1 MVNFIHMLTSIS
13 VIDALHQK
21 GNFMLTYDLSRRG
34 TLPIYE
40 FLYRCIKEDI
50 CSGKISAEEKLPS
63 KRMLAQ
69 HLQISVITV
78 ENAYSQLLLEGYI
91 YSVEKRGYFASKE
104 LVSPTN
110 TNTSAPPSP
119 VQSPEEQPVHYIDL
133 NNNTPCPEMFPFSV
147 WSKGMRQILSESATY
162 LLEKTPCGGALPLRQ
177 AICHHLLHFSGME
190 VTPEQIIVGAGTEYL
205 YVLLLQLLGTE
216 KIYGLEDPG
225 YQKISHVYENGGAT
239 CVFLP
244 LDEKGLSATALKQST
259 VDVLHISPTHHFPT
273 GITMPVTRRRQLLQW
288 ASRKTGRYII
298 EDDYDSEFRFTGMP
312 IPTLQSI
319 DDAERVI
326 YMNTFSKTMAP
337 GIRISYMVLPPHL
350 LERYYTEFQFY
361 TCPVSSFEQHAL
373 AEFIQSG
380 AFEKHLN
387 RMRIY
392 YRKQRKLVME
402 TIRRVFPEKSGYD
415 IFEPHAGLHFL
426 LELHTPL
433 RSEEICEK
441 MLKKGIKISCL
452 SEYYRNWQET
462 SPFPKIIINYTNL
475 DIGQLQHALKLLWAI
490 CQMPGKTE

>member
-1 MVNFIHMLTSIS
+1 
-13 VIDALHQK
+13 
-21 GNFMLTYDLSRRG
+21 MLTYDLSKRG
-34 TLPIYE
+34 ALPIYE
-40 FLYRCIKEDI
+40 FLYRCIKKDI
-50 CSGKISAEEKLPS
+50 CSGKISSNEKLPS
-63 KRMLAQ
+63 KRTLAQ

-91 YSVEKRGYFASKE
+91 YAIEKRGYFAGTE
-104 LVSPTN
+104 LAN
-110 TNTSAPPSP
+110 TGEGGAPDTLPP
-119 VQSPEEQPVHYIDL
+119 VQPTAQPAHYIEL
-133 NNNTPCPEMFPFSV
+133 NNNTPSPEMFPFSV
-147 WSKGMRQILSESATY
+147 WSKLMRRILSENATH
-162 LLEKTPCGGALPLRQ
+162 LLEKTPCGGALPLRR
-177 AICHHLLHFSGME
+177 AICQHLLHFSGME
-190 VTPEQIIVGAGTEYL
+190 VAPEQIIVGAGTEYL
-205 YVLLLQLLGTE
+205 YVLLLQLLGTQ
-216 KIYGLEDPG
+216 KIYGLEEPG
-225 YQKISHVYENGGAT
+225 YRKISHVYENGGAA

-244 LDEKGLSATALKQST
+244 LDEKGLSAAALEESP

-273 GITMPVTRRRQLLQW
+273 GITMPVTRRRQLLHW
-288 ASRKTGRYII
+288 AARETGRYII

-319 DDAERVI
+319 DDNERVI

-350 LERYYTEFQFY
+350 LKKYSKEFQFY
-361 TCPVSSFEQHAL
+361 TCPVSSFEQYAL

-402 TIRRVFPEKSGYD
+402 TIHRVFAGKTGYD

-426 LELHTPL
+426 LELHTRLSSREL
-433 RSEEICEK
+433 REK
-441 MLKKGIKISCL
+441 MLEKGIKISCL
-452 SEYYRNWQET
+452 SEYYRNRQET

-475 DIGQLQHALKLLWAI
+475 DTLKLQHALELLLTI
-490 CQMPGKTE
+490 CQMPREAG

>member
-1 MVNFIHMLTSIS
+1 
-13 VIDALHQK
+13 
-21 GNFMLTYDLSRRG
+21 MLTYDLSRRG
-34 TLPIYE
+34 NLPIYE

-50 CSGKISAEEKLPS
+50 CSGKIYAGEKLPS

-91 YSVEKRGYFASKE
+91 YSVEKRGYFANTE
-104 LVSPTN
+104 LVSPSN
-110 TNTSAPPSP
+110 TTTPDTMTPILPP
-119 VQSPEEQPVHYIDL
+119 EHTDHYIDL
-133 NNNTPCPEMFPFSV
+133 NNNTPSPEMFPFSV
-147 WSKGMRQILSESATY
+147 WSKLMRRILSENATH
-162 LLEKTPCGGALPLRQ
+162 LLEKTPCGGALPLRN

-190 VTPEQIIVGAGTEYL
+190 VTPGQIIVGAGTEYL
-205 YVLLLQLLGTE
+205 YILLLQLLGTD

-225 YQKISHVYENGGAT
+225 YRKISHVYESGGAT

-244 LDEKGLSATALKQST
+244 LDEKGLSAAALKQST

-273 GITMPVTRRRQLLQW
+273 GITMPVTRRRHLLHW
-288 ASRKTGRYII
+288 AKQKTGRYII

-319 DDAERVI
+319 DDGERVI

-350 LERYYTEFQFY
+350 AKKYYEDFPFF
-361 TCPVSSFEQHAL
+361 TCPVSSFEQYAL
-373 AEFIQSG
+373 AEFIKSG
-380 AFEKHLN
+380 AFEKYLN

-402 TIRRVFPEKSGYD
+402 TIRRGFSEKVCYD

-426 LELHTPL
+426 LELHTGL
-433 RSEEICEK
+433 SSWELSEK
-441 MLKKGIKISCL
+441 MLEKGIKISCL
-452 SEYYRNWQET
+452 SEYYQNRQET
-462 SPFPKIIINYTNL
+462 SPYPKIIINYTNL
-475 DIGQLQHALKLLWAI
+475 DIKQLKYVAELLHDI
-490 CQMPGKTE
+490 VQTYPKPPV

>member
-1 MVNFIHMLTSIS
+1 
-13 VIDALHQK
+13 
-21 GNFMLTYDLSRRG
+21 MLTYDLSRRG

-40 FLYRCIKEDI
+40 FLYHCIKEDI
-50 CSGKISAEEKLPS
+50 CSGKICAGEKLPS

-91 YSVEKRGYFASKE
+91 YSVEKRGYFASTE
-104 LVSPTN
+104 LASPANADTP
-110 TNTSAPPSP
+110 TAPPL
-119 VQSPEEQPVHYIDL
+119 VQPPGQPAHYIDL
-133 NNNTPCPEMFPFSV
+133 NNNTPSPEMFPFSV
-147 WSKGMRQILSESATY
+147 WSKLMRRILSENSTH

-190 VTPEQIIVGAGTEYL
+190 VTHEQIIVGAGTEYL

-225 YQKISHVYENGGAT
+225 YRKISHVYENGGAA

-244 LDEKGLSATALKQST
+244 LDDKGLSASALEEST

-288 ASRKTGRYII
+288 ATRKNNRYII

-350 LERYYTEFQFY
+350 AKKYYEEFQFY
-361 TCPVSSFEQHAL
+361 TCPVSSFEQYAL
-373 AEFIQSG
+373 AEFIQTG
-380 AFEKHLN
+380 VFEKHLN

-402 TIRRVFPEKSGYD
+402 TIRRVFPKKAGYD

-426 LELHTPL
+426 LELHTHL
-433 RSEEICEK
+433 SSVELSEK
-441 MLKKGIKISCL
+441 MLEKDIKISCL
-452 SEYYRNWQET
+452 SEYYRNRQEM
-462 SPFPKIIINYTNL
+462 SPYPKIIINYTNL
-475 DIGQLQHALKLLWAI
+475 DIQQLQYVLKLFHGIVQKYPKPPA
-490 CQMPGKTE
+490 

>member
-1 MVNFIHMLTSIS
+1 
-13 VIDALHQK
+13 
-21 GNFMLTYDLSRRG
+21 MLTYDLSKRG
-34 TLPIYE
+34 KLPLYE

-91 YSVEKRGYFASKE
+91 YSVEKRGYFASTE
-104 LVSPTN
+104 LVFPK
-110 TNTSAPPSP
+110 NTSTPYTTSP
-119 VQSPEEQPVHYIDL
+119 VQFPRQPAHYIDL
-133 NNNTPCPEMFPFSV
+133 NNNTPSPEMFPFSV
-147 WSKGMRQILSESATY
+147 WSKLMRRILSENATH

-177 AICHHLLHFSGME
+177 AICHHLLHFSGIE

-225 YQKISHVYENGGAT
+225 YGKISHVYENGGAA

-244 LDEKGLSATALKQST
+244 LDEKGLSAAALEQST
-259 VDVLHISPTHHFPT
+259 VDILHISPTHHFPT

-288 ASRKTGRYII
+288 AVQKSHRYII

-350 LERYYTEFQFY
+350 AKKYYIDFPFY
-361 TCPVSSFEQHAL
+361 TCPVSSFEQYAL
-373 AEFIQSG
+373 AEFIESG

-402 TIRRVFPEKSGYD
+402 TIRRVFTEKTGYD

-426 LELHTPL
+426 LELHTHL
-433 RSEEICEK
+433 SSGNLCEK
-441 MLKKGIKISCL
+441 LQKKGIKISCL
-452 SEYYRNWQET
+452 SEYYRNRQEM
-462 SPFPKIIINYTNL
+462 SPYPKIIVNYTNL
-475 DIGQLQHALKLLWAI
+475 DIKQLQYVAELLHDI
-490 CQMPGKTE
+490 VQTYPKTPA